1 MNSGSGEVL
10 DVMKDGRGKPFRSK
24 EKTPVVAIVGNS
36 GTGKTTLIEKLIPA
50 LKKKG
55 LRVGTIKHD
64 VHGFSID
71 RPGKDSWRHKEA
83 GASMVLLSSPRQV
96 AMVRDVQHD
105 TPLDELESYFSG
117 VDIILA
123 EGYKRGKKPKLEVFR
138 PEVHEK
144 PVCANDKNLI
154 GMVSDAPV
162 DCGVPRFSLHD
173 AEGIAAFL
181 VRHFALPISVE
192 QTQKEAAS

>member
-1 MNSGSGEVL
+1 METMNNEPGRRFS
-10 DVMKDGRGKPFRSK
+10 RGKK
-24 EKTPVVAIVGNS
+24 IPVVAIVGNS
-36 GTGKTTLIEKLIPA
+36 GSGKTTLIEKLIPA

-64 VHGFSID
+64 VHGFVID

-83 GASMVLLSSPRQV
+83 GASMVLLSSPHQV
-96 AMVRDVQHD
+96 AMVRDVEYD

-123 EGYKRGKKPKLEVFR
+123 EGYKRGDRPKVEVFR

-144 PVCANDKNLI
+144 PVCVNDNNLL

-162 DCGVPRFSLHD
+162 DCTVPRFPLND
-173 AEGIAAFL
+173 AEGIATFL
-181 VRHFALPISVE
+181 IRYFDVAVSPE
-192 QTQKEAAS
+192 QARKEAAS